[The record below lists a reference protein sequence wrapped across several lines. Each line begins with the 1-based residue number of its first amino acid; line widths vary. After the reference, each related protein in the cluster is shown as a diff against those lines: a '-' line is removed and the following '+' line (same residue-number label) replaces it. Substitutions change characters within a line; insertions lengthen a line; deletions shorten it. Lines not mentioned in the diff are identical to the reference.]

1 MRLVTFE
8 ARGEERLGAECHDRI
23 VDLQNAYCVNVLRH
37 AGAAAAARAAAEFP
51 PDMLAYLRSPQTA
64 QSAREAFQFASELPG
79 AVWDGLEGQSS
90 ILYRPEQVRLL
101 APVPRPPKVICLGLN
116 YRDHAAESG
125 MPVPQEPIVFSKYPS
140 AVIGPKAPIRLPPNS
155 QEVDYEAELVFVIGK
170 EGRNVREAEAL
181 GYVAGYT
188 CGNDV
193 SARDYQLRRGGGQ
206 WMIGKTFD
214 TFAPTGPA
222 LVTPDEVGDPHQ
234 LGIRCLVNGTTL
246 QNGSTEQLIFS
257 VPQTIAYLSHV
268 FTLEVGDLVF
278 TGTPPGV
285 GFARKPPVF
294 LKPGDEVEIQID
306 KIGALRNPVVAG
318 AD

>member
-8 ARGEERLGAECHDRI
+8 ANGEERLGAECHGR
-23 VDLQNAYCVNVLRH
+23 VLDLQNAYCLNVLRQ
-37 AGAAAAARAAAEFP
+37 AGARAAVRAAAEFP
-51 PDMLAYLRSPQTA
+51 SDMLGYLRSPA
-64 QSAREAFQFASELPG
+64 AAGAARAALQFAEELPG
-79 AVWDGLEGQSS
+79 TVWDGLEGQSS
-90 ILYRPEQVRLL
+90 VLYRPEQVRLL

-125 MPVPQEPIVFSKYPS
+125 MPVPQEPILFSKYPT
-140 AVIGPKAPIRLPPNS
+140 AVIGPGAPVRLPPTS

-170 EGRNVREAEAL
+170 EGRDIPEADAL
-181 GYVAGYT
+181 SFVAGYT

-206 WMIGKTFD
+206 WMVGKTFD

-222 LVTPDEVGDPHQ
+222 LVTPDEVGDPHR
-234 LGIRCLVNGTTL
+234 LGIRCLVNGETL
-246 QNGSTEQLIFS
+246 QNGNTDQLIFS

-268 FTLEVGDLVF
+268 FTLEIGDLVF

-285 GFARKPPVF
+285 GFARKPPIF
-294 LKPGDEVEIQID
+294 LKAGDEVEIQID
-306 KIGALRNPVVAG
+306 EIGSLKNPVR
-318 AD
+318 